1 VRYLARRL
9 GLFLVTLWAALTVNF
24 IIPRVMPGNEAQ
36 AVLATFRNI
45 NPAALHALEIQFG
58 VNVHQGLISSYF
70 HYLGN
75 TLTGQFGV
83 DAQGVPV
90 MNEITSKLPWTL
102 GLVGVATILAFLI
115 GTLAGVFSAWR
126 RGSRLDAVLPP
137 SLFIL
142 ASLPMFFVGL
152 LLLYVFSVDLNWLPL
167 GGNYTIGT
175 TPTFSLSF
183 IGDVLKH
190 ALLPGL
196 SLVIVTAGLWVYSMR
211 NNMVTTISEDY
222 VRMGRA
228 KGLGDR
234 RVMFDYAARNA
245 ILPNLTGFAMQLGY
259 VLGGAIVIEYLFSYP
274 GLGYLFYTATTDH
287 DLPLMQGLFLFY
299 TVAVLICVL
308 VADLATAVLD
318 PRTWE
323 VSSVD

>member
-1 VRYLARRL
+1 LRYLSRRA
-9 GLFLVTLWAALTVNF
+9 GLFLVTFWAALTVNF

-45 NPAALHALEIQFG
+45 NPAAEHALEIQFG
-58 VNVHQGLISSYF
+58 LNTHQSLLSSYF

-75 TLTGQFGV
+75 TLTGHLGV

-90 MNEITSKLPWTL
+90 LHEITSKLPWTL
-102 GLVGVATILAFLI
+102 GLVGVTTVIAFLL
-115 GTLAGVFSAWR
+115 GTLVGVFSAWR
-126 RGSRLDAVLPP
+126 RGGRLDAVIPP
-137 SLFIL
+137 ALFIL
-142 ASLPMFFVGL
+142 SSVPVFFIGL
-152 LLLYVFSVDLNWLPL
+152 LLIYVFAVKLSWLPL
-167 GGNYTIGT
+167 GGNYNFGA
-175 TPTFSLSF
+175 TPSFSLSF

-190 ALLPGL
+190 AVLPGV
-196 SLVIVTAGLWVYSMR
+196 SLTIVTAGLWVYSMR
-211 NNMVTTISEDY
+211 NNMITTIADDY
-222 VRMGRA
+222 VKMGVA
-228 KGLGDR
+228 KGLPGR

-299 TVAVLICVL
+299 TLAVLVCVL
-308 VADLATAVLD
+308 IADLATAMLD
-318 PRTWE
+318 PRTRE
-323 VSSVD
+323 A

>member
-1 VRYLARRL
+1 MRYLTRRV

-36 AVLATFRNI
+36 AVLGTFRNI

-58 VNVHQGLISSYF
+58 VNVHQNILASYLE
-70 HYLGN
+70 YLRN
-75 TLTGQFGV
+75 CFTGQFGV
-83 DAQGVPV
+83 TAEGVPV
-90 MNEITSKLPWTL
+90 VTEITSKLPWTL
-102 GLVGVATILAFLI
+102 GLVGVTTVIAFVI
-115 GTLAGVFSAWR
+115 GTVAGIASAWR
-126 RGSRLDAVLPP
+126 RGGRLDAILPP
-137 SLFIL
+137 MLFIV
-142 ASLPMFFVGL
+142 STVPVFFVGL
-152 LLLYVFSVDLNWLPL
+152 LLLYVFAVKLNWLPL
-167 GGNYTIGT
+167 SGNYSIGA
-175 TPTFSLSF
+175 TPSFSVSF
-183 IGDVLKH
+183 IWDVLKH

-222 VRMGRA
+222 VKTGRA
-228 KGLGDR
+228 KGLPNR
-234 RVMFDYAARNA
+234 RVMYDYAARNA

-299 TVAVLICVL
+299 TLAVLVCVFI
-308 VADLATAVLD
+308 ADLLTAVLD
-318 PRTWE
+318 PRTRE
-323 VSSVD
+323 A